1 MRRRLARRQERA
13 FERSYRRHVGDVYHY
28 ALGMLR
34 DPLDAEE
41 VTHTTFLNAYRVF
54 RQKGGSRPSLNAL
67 LAIAHDVCRLR
78 SGYQVLAEA
87 EILPGDDATTARQ
100 ALREELEVSLTCHE
114 AELGV
119 SRQLDNRLSRTER
132 RSLRAHVRSCQQCEA
147 FAHGQQ
153 AQRVAIRALA
163 SIPLP
168 EGLQSFLECG
178 RGRVSVQ
185 VAARIAALAG
195 TTALVVA
202 LLSSAGVPNPSR
214 FIGQEREPEARA
226 AVVKPVQPRKPKTAK
241 KGKKP
246 KRKFHRRATSP

>member
-1 MRRRLARRQERA
+1 MRPRLARRQERA
-13 FERSYRRHVGDVYHY
+13 FERSYRRHVGDVYRY

-34 DPLDAEE
+34 DPLDAED

-54 RQKGGSRPSLNAL
+54 RQDGGSRPSLNAL

-78 SGYQVLAEA
+78 GGYKALAEA
-87 EILPGDDATTARQ
+87 ELLAEDGVTTARQ
-100 ALREELEVSLTCHE
+100 ALREELEASPACHG
-114 AELGV
+114 AELAV
-119 SRQLDNRLSRTER
+119 SRQLDKRLSRTER
-132 RSLRAHVRSCQQCEA
+132 RRLRAHVRSCQRCEA
-147 FAHGQQ
+147 FTHGQQ

-168 EGLQSFLECG
+168 ETLEFFESR
-178 RGRVSVQ
+178 RGRVRVQ

-202 LLSSAGVPNPSR
+202 LVSSGGVPNTSR
-214 FIGQEREPEARA
+214 FVGQEREPEAGA
-226 AVVKPVQPRKPKTAK
+226 AVVKPVQPRKPKRAK
-241 KGKKP
+241 NGKKP